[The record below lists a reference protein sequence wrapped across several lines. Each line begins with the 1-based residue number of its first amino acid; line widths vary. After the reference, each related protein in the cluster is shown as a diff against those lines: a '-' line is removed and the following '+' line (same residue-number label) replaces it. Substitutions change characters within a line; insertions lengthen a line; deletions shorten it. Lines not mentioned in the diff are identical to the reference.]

1 MTRQEVVKYIKDEIT
16 ISGAINI
23 NVSDAEINRI
33 IDRDIRII
41 RQINPMSVGKSFTVI
56 SNRVWYQPEFRRNRI
71 IQFPECVRGIF
82 DFYELNR
89 RSYSLWGINNSPDFS
104 FNRLF
109 LSDIWMGGTMNAEVL
124 TQRVVGYSFW
134 DQMKQFIVRDIQFS
148 WNEPLHQLLVTG
160 RDVKQNVFCG
170 VYVDNPE
177 EVLFNDGY
185 VLQYLSGSCYLRVAP
200 LIGTFQTNLLGN
212 VTVNTQYYTETGNKY
227 IDDAKEYWK
236 NLRDADL
243 KFKTGS

>member
-41 RQINPMSVGKSFTVI
+41 RQINPMNVGKSFTVI

-82 DFYELNR
+82 DFYE
-89 RSYSLWGINNSPDFS
+89 
-104 FNRLF
+104 RLF

-170 VYVDNPE
+170 IYVDNPE

-212 VTVNTQYYTETGNKY
+212 VTVNTQYYTETGNK
-227 IDDAKEYWK
+227 IHRRCQRILEEPA
-236 NLRDADL
+236 
-243 KFKTGS
+243 